1 MKTFYTSEREI
12 WREWLA
18 EYFETES
25 EIWLVFPMKESGD
38 KSLLYN
44 DAVEEALC
52 FGWIDSTIKHIDPT
66 HRAQRFTPR
75 KKGSPYSRP
84 NIERLIWLEE
94 RGMLH
99 PSVCRKSKNL
109 MQHRHEVFAV
119 IGCSIEGEAGCGA
132 GIYFVP
138 YILPLPGSQ
147 SPNLSW

>member
-18 EYFETES
+18 ENFETES

-84 NIERLIWLEE
+84 NIERYV
-94 RGMLH
+94 GKAKA
-99 PSVCRKSKNL
+99 S
-109 MQHRHEVFAV
+109 
-119 IGCSIEGEAGCGA
+119 CSIGMR
-132 GIYFVP
+132 F
-138 YILPLPGSQ
+138 SQ
-147 SPNLSW
+147 SLVVVLKEKPGVEQGFILYLISFRCQEVNHPISRGE